1 MPWRSRKLLKVVAGA
16 AVSRMLT
23 IPLIRLDPF
32 HTQFSETED
41 AQYFE
46 AMEKSALPD
55 VEGQVLVMAWNIKF
69 GGARIDFW
77 FDGHDDRVHMDE
89 EEVRVNLSGVAEKI
103 RQVDPDILLIQEV
116 DIDSKRCAFIDQ
128 MQWILDHTGLN
139 YGVYASQWRA
149 SFVPADGIGRVDMGN
164 AIFSKFPIEDAQRLS
179 LPQMETQDRLT
190 RYFYLK
196 RNILTARVRIPGREA
211 VHVINTHA
219 EAFSKDG
226 TKKKQI
232 DHFFEELCRID
243 QGGGLFVAG
252 GDLNALPPG
261 TRQQYQFEDVVSED
275 EDFQA
280 SDYRGESDWLEQ
292 FYDSFTPAV
301 SLENYQRDNR
311 PHFTHSTSGATF
323 WNRKLDYLFTNG
335 RFKEGTVLTHQDE
348 SSGGMETMPL
358 SDHAPITA
366 ALMVEK
372 YVEDCGEIDE

>member
-16 AVSRMLT
+16 AVSRILT

-46 AMEKSALPD
+46 AMEKSGLPD
-55 VEGQVLVMAWNIKF
+55 VEGQVLVMNWNIKF

-77 FDGHDDRVHMDE
+77 FDGHDDRVHMEE
-89 EEVRVNLSGVAEKI
+89 EEVQANLWGVAEKI

-128 MQWILDHTGLN
+128 MQWILDHTKLN

-179 LPQMETQDRLT
+179 LPPMETQDRLT

-211 VHVINTHA
+211 VHVINTHT

-232 DHFFEELCRID
+232 DHFLEELCRID
-243 QGGGLFVAG
+243 QAGGLFVAG

-292 FYDSFTPAV
+292 FYDCFTPAV
-301 SLENYQRDNR
+301 SLDDYQRDNR
-311 PHFTHSTSGATF
+311 PYFTHSTSRSTF

-335 RFKEGTVLTHQDE
+335 RFKEGTVLTHQNE

-358 SDHAPITA
+358 SDHAPISA
-366 ALMVEK
+366 ELMVER
-372 YVEDCGEIDE
+372 YVEDYEEIDE